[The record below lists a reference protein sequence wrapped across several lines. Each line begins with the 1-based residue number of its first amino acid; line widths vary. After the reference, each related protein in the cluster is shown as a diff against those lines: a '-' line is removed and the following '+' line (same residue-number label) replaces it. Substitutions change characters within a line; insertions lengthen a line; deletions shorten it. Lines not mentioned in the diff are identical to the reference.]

1 MTKDYVINP
10 DRFKNF
16 FNELDTRRTLLT
28 TVTDLNTKLFN
39 HFASLEESLNKKS
52 LTLDTQIEKF
62 KEDTEKALESL
73 RIRESLIPEKEAT
86 FAARVQQLKDSG
98 IADIERASSSDA
110 KYETMSDLL
119 KMWFRRMDWK
129 GLMEYMLA
137 NRKKLVELRVETAMA
152 AGEAVDL
159 LGFVLEAVEE
169 FVELKVSGKQ
179 IVGLAPTRCACGIL
193 VQAAFP
199 IPSGGEPFSLT
210 AAVGGVSRSLK
221 ERAAMVLDKWK
232 GVLNRGGG
240 DANDGVSSGEANM
253 FVTMV
258 IGFGLKDRFDGGFL
272 MSLVL
277 EVGSKRDMAKLA
289 VALGSAQKMGGVIE
303 ELVKTGKEIDAVYIA
318 SEAGLT
324 DLFPPAKLLKSC
336 LTNSQKIASNKD
348 APSMDDIVNELTTVK
363 TIMKLI
369 EDHKLESEFNISNLK
384 RQIGRLERA
393 RSDKKK
399 GIVTPASKPSSTKRP
414 RPRSFGATT
423 SSSRPPKSSRGSS
436 GFRQRNRPPPH
447 THHSSAARYPPASY
461 NPTTPYGASY
471 TQAPAGYLQYAN
483 YPTQAT
489 GAGAIHGYGGQMNY
503 GPYAYNAA
511 PSEPTYNV

>member
-39 HFASLEESLNKKS
+39 HFASLEQSLNQKS
-52 LTLDTQIEKF
+52 LTLDSQIQKF
-62 KEDTEKALESL
+62 NQDTEKSLESL
-73 RIRESLIPEKEAT
+73 RIRESLIPDKESAL
-86 FAARVQQLKDSG
+86 AARVQELKDFG
-98 IADIERASSSDA
+98 IADIEKGSGSDG
-110 KYETMSDLL
+110 KYETMPDLL

-137 NRKKLVELRVETAMA
+137 NRKKLVELRVETAVA

-210 AAVGGVSRSLK
+210 AAVGGVSRRLK
-221 ERAAMVLDKWK
+221 ERAAVVLDKWK

-258 IGFGLKDRFDGGFL
+258 IGFGLKERYDGGFL
-272 MSLVL
+272 MGLVL

-289 VALGSAQKMGGVIE
+289 VALGSAQKMEGVIE

-324 DLFPPAKLLKSC
+324 DQFPPAKLLKSC
-336 LTNSQKIASNKD
+336 LTNCQKIATNKD
-348 APSMDDIVNELTTVK
+348 APSMEDIINELTTVK

-369 EDHKLESEFNISNLK
+369 EDHKLESEFNISNVK

-399 GIVTPASKPSSTKRP
+399 GIITPSAKPSSTKRP
-414 RPRSFGATT
+414 RPPRRFGGTISS

-436 GFRQRNRPPPH
+436 GFRPRSRPPP
-447 THHSSAARYPPASY
+447 THHSSAARYPTASY
-461 NPTTPYGASY
+461 NPTNPYGASY
-471 TQAPAGYLQYAN
+471 SQPPAAGYLQYAN

-489 GAGAIHGYGGQMNY
+489 GYGGQMNY
-503 GPYAYNAA
+503 GPYDYNAA